1 MESHLS
7 RLPVFRW
14 LCAVAV
20 SACSVT
26 AMVAVHARAQPA
38 QQDRTRVESATR
50 RVGDRLRALQQE
62 AEELAAQ
69 EKTILVELRKLEVA
83 RQIKIEEL
91 ARIASEMQQ
100 NQQKLTETSAR
111 AAALR
116 QTADVQRPDVEAR
129 LVQLYKLGR
138 AGSLRLMLDV
148 DDLRSMG
155 RIYRASSALSRIDR
169 DRVREHQR
177 TLDALASEQKA
188 LEERGKHIAQL
199 QSEATRA
206 RVGLEHTVA
215 ARTALVESIDA
226 QRDLNAQLTGE
237 LEAAQQRLQASIQQ
251 LDSGRSASFVLPLA
265 AFHGALPWPAR
276 GAVARRFGRQASSRF
291 GTVVSRNGMDIAMED
306 GSTVRA
312 VHEGTVAFAD
322 QFTGYGNLVILDH
335 GDRAYSLYGYLGSL
349 HVARGDRVDAQA
361 ELAASGRSPSGNPAL
376 YFELRVDGHPVD
388 PLQWLKRTP

>member
-1 MESHLS
+1 
-7 RLPVFRW
+7 
-14 LCAVAV
+14 
-20 SACSVT
+20 
-26 AMVAVHARAQPA
+26 MVAVHARGQTPA
-38 QQDRTRVESATR
+38 QQDRTRAESATR
-50 RVGDRLRALQQE
+50 RVSDRLRALQQE

-69 EKTILVELRKLEVA
+69 EKTILVELRQLEVA
-83 RQIKIEEL
+83 REIKIEEL
-91 ARIASEMQQ
+91 ARIDREMQQ

-138 AGSLRLMLDV
+138 AGSLRLMFDV

-155 RIYRASSALSRIDR
+155 RVYRASSALARIDR

-177 TLDALASEQKA
+177 TLDALASEQKE
-188 LEERGKHIAQL
+188 LEERGKRIARL

-206 RVGLEHTVA
+206 RVGLERTVA

-226 QRDLNAQLTGE
+226 RRDLNAQLTGE
-237 LEAAQQRLQASIQQ
+237 LEAAQQRLQASVAQ
-251 LDSGRSASFVLPLA
+251 LDSGRSSSIALPLA

-276 GAVARRFGRQASSRF
+276 GTIARRFGRQASGRF
-291 GTVVSRNGMDIAMED
+291 GTVVSRNGMDIAMDE
-306 GSTVRA
+306 GSTVTA